1 MHAAS
6 RFLGLALLASSATL
20 SYAINPQPLPPRH
33 GESRINPQPL
43 PPNQVSSKARSV
55 AINPQPLP
63 PPDSSRSLSSAPAR
77 PYIGETEKNK
87 R

>member
-1 MHAAS
+1 MQTAS
-6 RFLGLALLASSATL
+6 KFVVLALLAFGATT
-20 SYAINPQPLPPRH
+20 SHAINPQPLPPRH

-43 PPNQVSSKARSV
+43 PPNQANSKAHRV

-63 PPDSSRSLSSAPAR
+63 PRDSRQTPPTATAR
-77 PYIGETEKNK
+77 PYIGETEKNI